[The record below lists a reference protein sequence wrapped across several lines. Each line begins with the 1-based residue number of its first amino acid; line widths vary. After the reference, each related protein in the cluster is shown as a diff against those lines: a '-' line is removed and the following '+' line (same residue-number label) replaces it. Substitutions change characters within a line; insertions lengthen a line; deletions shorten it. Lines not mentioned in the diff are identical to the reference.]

1 MHRRTIT
8 LPQTASWDLVVA
20 SSGVCILVVP
30 HGIDAVRV
38 IAADDGIVLDGSR
51 PVHLMRSERA
61 VPYIRRDERLVLV
74 QAGNGRSTEKVV
86 PVVTHHGTV
95 HARGHHGEP
104 PAA

>member
-1 MHRRTIT
+1 MPLQTIT

-30 HGIDAVRV
+30 HGVDADRV
-38 IAADDGIVLDGSR
+38 IAADDGIVLDGDR

-61 VPYIRRDERLVLV
+61 VPYVRRDTRLVLV
-74 QAGNGRSTEKVV
+74 QAGDGRSIEKVV
-86 PVVTHHGTV
+86 PVVSHNGTV

-104 PAA
+104 AAA